1 MFGNIEIVET
11 LDDTEEEVVE
21 SLLEFDLCHRDME
34 LLSEDLEYAWFF
46 MSAKKLCRRDSDK
59 VNRLLGS

>member
-1 MFGNIEIVET
+1 MFGNSEIVET
-11 LDDTEEEVVE
+11 LDTEEEE
-21 SLLEFDLCHRDME
+21 SPLLEFDLCHRDME